1 MLNKN
6 KNYFINFV
14 YLSIF
19 AISLAFLEAAV
30 VIYLR
35 QIYYPQGF
43 QFSLEVTLTNR
54 MFYIEILRELST
66 LIIIIFAA
74 LLSGQK
80 FMDRFA
86 YFIYI
91 FAIWDIFYYI
101 FLKLTTDWP
110 SSFLTWDV
118 LFFIPV
124 PWTAP
129 VLFPIISSV
138 TMIVISIFLYN
149 LYQKYSLSNLS
160 KLEWSLLSTS
170 AFIIFIS
177 FIWGYLQVIFE
188 NFDLIIKGTSPSSIS
203 SGYIP
208 ARFFW
213 EIFIMG
219 ELLSIA
225 ALLFIFRRVRS
236 KDKKKI

>member
-1 MLNKN
+1 
-6 KNYFINFV
+6 
-14 YLSIF
+14 
-19 AISLAFLEAAV
+19 
-30 VIYLR
+30 
-35 QIYYPQGF
+35 
-43 QFSLEVTLTNR
+43 
-54 MFYIEILRELST
+54 
-66 LIIIIFAA
+66 
-74 LLSGQK
+74 
-80 FMDRFA
+80 
-86 YFIYI
+86 
-91 FAIWDIFYYI
+91 
-101 FLKLTTDWP
+101 
-110 SSFLTWDV
+110 
-118 LFFIPV
+118 
-124 PWTAP
+124 
-129 VLFPIISSV
+129 
-138 TMIVISIFLYN
+138 
-149 LYQKYSLSNLS
+149 LS